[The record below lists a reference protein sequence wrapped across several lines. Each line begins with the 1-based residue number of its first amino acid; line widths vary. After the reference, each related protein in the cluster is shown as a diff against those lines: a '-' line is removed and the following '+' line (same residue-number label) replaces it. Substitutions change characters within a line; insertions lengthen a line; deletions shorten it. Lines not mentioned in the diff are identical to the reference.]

1 MANSNFVIHNGLTV
15 GSTTIFAGNGD
26 IITGGN
32 INSTSSGGTATFAVQ
47 QYLMQLPFNL
57 ISPGWYNL
65 GTFSA
70 SSGTGAGETL
80 EITVTGGQGYT
91 ASPTSLSKD
100 IIQVRILNAAN
111 PNIEANFYSMGPIAA
126 ITNVYCVASGGV
138 TGGTGTAWDIYVYV
152 GINAGKGLMEIKL
165 SKDAI
170 FTWLDVANTPP
181 LPSGNANVLVSSN
194 KFITSTSNVVVT
206 TGNLYVGGTIYQ
218 QGAAVATTTGN
229 GLLTNTFTAG
239 GSSATFTLSS
249 IPADSDQI
257 AVWWDGIYQP
267 KTTAW
272 TLSTNQV
279 TFTEIPPAGSIIE
292 IKVLAGTGAQRLSTL
307 SDINFSTSPTDGQ
320 FLAYN
325 SATGKWIP
333 TTSATA
339 SSVRNTALTYAV
351 TFGGL

>member
-1 MANSNFVIHNGLTV
+1 MANSNFVVHNGLDV
-15 GSTTIFAGNGD
+15 GTTTIFAGNGD
-26 IITGGN
+26 IIVGGN
-32 INSTSSGGTATFAVQ
+32 ITSTYAGGSSTTAVQ
-47 QYLMQLPFNL
+47 KYLMQLPFNL

-70 SSGTGAGETL
+70 VSGTGAGETL
-80 EITVTGGQGYT
+80 EITITGGQGYT
-91 ASPTSLSKD
+91 ASPASLSKD
-100 IIQVRILNAAN
+100 VIQVRILNAAS
-111 PNIEANFYSMGPIAA
+111 PNIEANFYSLGQAA
-126 ITNVYCVASGGV
+126 AVTNVYCVASAGA
-138 TGGTGTAWDIYVYV
+138 TGSTGTSWDIYVYV

-165 SKDAI
+165 SNDAT
-170 FTWLDVANTPP
+170 FKWLDTAATPP

-206 TGNLYVGGTIYQ
+206 SGNLYVGGTIYQ

-239 GSSATFTLSS
+239 GSSATFTLAST
-249 IPADSDQI
+249 PADADQI

-267 KTTAW
+267 KTSAW
-272 TLSTNQV
+272 TLTTNQI

-307 SDINFSTSPTDGQ
+307 SDINFSSSPTDGQ
-320 FLAYN
+320 FLSYN

-333 TTSATA
+333 ATSATA
-339 SSVRNTALTYAV
+339 SSVKSTALTYAV